1 MKPFPRKQRRPAE
14 KQTKVSRTDP
24 QMARDGKPKASSIS
38 ITAPCTV
45 GSASSASPLK
55 AANVHDSIID
65 LGRLDRQ
72 RHRFGFDAAAVRL
85 NAGEPSTWAMMIV
98 DFLGQGWF
106 AYRRRKG
113 GPIRLRL
120 IAWPIRRQ
128 RRPTSGGLL
137 LYRWSTTKSEIAS
150 LRPLNRWPALRA
162 LAMMTYPI
170 LKLNDRCRPTRGVR
184 LT

>member
-65 LGRLDRQ
+65 LGRLASGTVSALLLLLSGSMPESR
-72 RHRFGFDAAAVRL
+72 R
-85 NAGEPSTWAMMIV
+85 
-98 DFLGQGWF
+98 LGQ
-106 AYRRRKG
+106 
-113 GPIRLRL
+113 
-120 IAWPIRRQ
+120 
-128 RRPTSGGLL
+128 
-137 LYRWSTTKSEIAS
+137 
-150 LRPLNRWPALRA
+150 
-162 LAMMTYPI
+162 
-170 LKLNDRCRPTRGVR
+170 
-184 LT
+184 